1 MSETETLFAAL
12 RQSADEAVVDMLERM
27 VRDAPD
33 PALNKIN
40 ALDLAAREGLGEER
54 VIAALLNA
62 VGLGMFEMTWNVMCP
77 SCAGVLSANRSLK
90 TLDRAQYNCAFC
102 AAGYETTLDNL
113 VEVTFTVSPRLRK
126 IPAHSPDEL
135 SAAEYLRQIFWSSAI
150 DLPADLERLLGE
162 VTLESVELPPG
173 ERAIVSLQ
181 LPKGALIVFDPVTHT
196 AQFLDV
202 GGEEAS
208 ERQNLSVIFN
218 KVPAPVDS
226 VALRP
231 GPLRLVL
238 ENRTEGR
245 VLPAIWVANQALDD
259 LLKRRKPNLSAKRLL
274 TNQTFRD
281 IYRTQTLAIGQRL
294 KILSLTFLFSDLKDS
309 TGLYDRVGDLVA
321 FDLVNE
327 HFRLL
332 QEIIASERGAVVK
345 TIGDAVMAT
354 FETPDRAIAAAIRM
368 REAMGDLGA
377 ERQHQSLHLKMGI
390 HEGSCLAVI
399 LNEQQDYFGQ
409 TVNIASRVQGLAA
422 SRSIMVTESVVENRS
437 EEHTSELQ
445 SRFDLVCRLL
455 LEKKKTLPSF
465 TVTLSNYNVDD
476 ISLVVFKTGSEEAG
490 VQEVITSLS
499 AKNFDYC
506 REIPH

>member
-12 RQSADEAVVDMLERM
+12 RQSADEAVVDVLERM
-27 VRDAPD
+27 TRDAAD
-33 PALNKIN
+33 HALNKIN
-40 ALDLAAREGLGEER
+40 ALDLAAREDLAEER
-54 VIAALLNA
+54 VIAALLQA
-62 VGLGMFEMTWNVMCP
+62 VGLGIFEMTWSVMCP
-77 SCAGVLSANRSLK
+77 SCAGVLSANKSLK

-150 DLPADLERLLGE
+150 DLPADLEKLLRE
-162 VTLESVELPPG
+162 VTLDTVDLPPG
-173 ERAIVSLQ
+173 ERAILSLQ
-181 LPKGALIVFDPVTHT
+181 LPKGTLIVFDPVTHT

-202 GGEEAS
+202 SGEEAS
-208 ERQNLSVIFN
+208 ERQNLAVMFN
-218 KVPAPVDS
+218 KVQVPVDT

-231 GPLRLVL
+231 GPLRLAL
-238 ENRTEGR
+238 ENRTESR
-245 VLPAIWVANQALDD
+245 VLPAVWVANQALDD
-259 LLKRRKPNLSAKRLL
+259 LLKRRKPTLTAKPLL

-281 IYRTQTLAIGQRL
+281 IYRTETLATGQRL

-309 TGLYDRVGDLVA
+309 TELYERVGDLVA

-354 FETPDRAIAAAIRM
+354 FETPDGAIAAAIRM
-368 REAMGDLGA
+368 REAMSDLGA
-377 ERQHQSLHLKMGI
+377 ERQHQSLRLKMGI
-390 HEGSCLAVI
+390 HEGSCLAVT
-399 LNEQQDYFGQ
+399 LNGQQDYFGQ

-422 SRSIMVTESVVENRS
+422 SRSIVVTESVVENAHARA
-437 EEHTSELQ
+437 
-445 SRFDLVCRLL
+445 L
-455 LEKKKTLPSF
+455 LETNGLRPTLKR
-465 TVTLSNYNVDD
+465 VALSGIADKVSVY
-476 ISLVVFKTGSEEAG
+476 E
-490 VQEVITSLS
+490 LS
-499 AKNFDYC
+499 
-506 REIPH
+506 

>member
-1 MSETETLFAAL
+1 MSETENLFAAL
-12 RQSADEAVVDMLERM
+12 RQSADQNVVSMLERM

-33 PALNKIN
+33 HALNKMN
-40 ALDLAAREGLGEER
+40 ALDLAVRDDVGEEQ

-77 SCAGVLSANRSLK
+77 SCAGVLSANKSLK

-126 IPAHSPDEL
+126 IAAHSPDEL
-135 SAAEYLRQIFWSSAI
+135 SAAEYYRQIFWSSAI
-150 DLPADLERLLGE
+150 DLPADLEKLLEE
-162 VTLESVELPPG
+162 VTLEMVDLPPG
-173 ERAIVSLQ
+173 ERAILSLQ
-181 LPKGALIVFDPVTHT
+181 APEGTLIVFDPVTHT

-202 GGEEAS
+202 SGEEAS

-218 KVPAPVDS
+218 KVGVPVDT

-231 GPLRLVL
+231 GPLRLAL
-238 ENRTEGR
+238 ENRTDGR
-245 VLPAIWVANQALDD
+245 VLPAVWVANPALDD
-259 LLKRRKPNLSAKRLL
+259 LLKRRKPILTAKRLL

-281 IYRTQTLAIGQRL
+281 IYRTDTLAIGQRL
-294 KILSLTFLFSDLKDS
+294 KILSLTFLFSDLRGS
-309 TGLYDRVGDLVA
+309 TELYERVGDLTA

-368 REAMGDLGA
+368 REAMSDLGA
-377 ERQHQSLHLKMGI
+377 ERAHQSLGLKIGI
-390 HEGSCLAVI
+390 HEGSCLAVT
-399 LNEQQDYFGQ
+399 LNAQQDYFGQ
-409 TVNIASRVQGLAA
+409 TVNVASRVQGLAA
-422 SRSIMVTESVVENRS
+422 SRSIMVTESVVENALARA
-437 EEHTSELQ
+437 
-445 SRFDLVCRLL
+445 L
-455 LEKKKTLPSF
+455 LETSGLKPTPRR
-465 TVTLSNYNVDD
+465 VALSGIADKVSVYE
-476 ISLVVFKTGSEEAG
+476 IS
-490 VQEVITSLS
+490 
-499 AKNFDYC
+499 
-506 REIPH
+506 

>member
-1 MSETETLFAAL
+1 MNEAETLFVAL
-12 RQSADEAVVDMLERM
+12 RQSADDGVVNALERM

-33 PALNKIN
+33 HALNRIN
-40 ALDLAAREGLGEER
+40 ALDLAARESVDEER

-62 VGLGMFEMTWNVMCP
+62 VGLGMFEMTWSVMCP

-113 VEVTFTVSPRLRK
+113 VEVTFTVSPRVRK
-126 IPAHSPDEL
+126 IAAHSPDQL
-135 SAAEYLRQIFWSSAI
+135 SAAEYYRQIFWSSAI
-150 DLPADLERLLGE
+150 DLPADPEQLLRE
-162 VTLESVELPPG
+162 VTLETVDLPPG
-173 ERAIVSLQ
+173 ERAILSLQ

-218 KVPAPVDS
+218 KVQIPVDT

-231 GPLRLVL
+231 GPLRLAL
-238 ENRTEGR
+238 ENRTDSR
-245 VLPAIWVANQALDD
+245 VLPTIWMANQALDD
-259 LLKRRKPNLSAKRLL
+259 LLKRRKPILTAKRLL

-281 IYRTQTLAIGQRL
+281 IYRTETLAIGQRL

-309 TGLYDRVGDLVA
+309 TELYDRVGDLVA

-354 FETPDRAIAAAIRM
+354 FETPDRAIAAALRM
-368 REAMGDLGA
+368 REAMSDLGA
-377 ERQHQSLHLKMGI
+377 ERQHQSLRLKMGI
-390 HEGSCLAVI
+390 HEGSCLAVT
-399 LNEQQDYFGQ
+399 LNGQQDYFGQ

-422 SRSIMVTESVVENRS
+422 SRSIVVTEQVVENAHARA
-437 EEHTSELQ
+437 
-445 SRFDLVCRLL
+445 L
-455 LEKKKTLPSF
+455 LETNGLKPTLRPVALTGIADKVSI
-465 TVTLSNYNVDD
+465 YE
-476 ISLVVFKTGSEEAG
+476 IS
-490 VQEVITSLS
+490 
-499 AKNFDYC
+499 
-506 REIPH
+506 